1 MHAHQ
6 QEFDEFEDE
15 DWGEE
20 ADPLQSQYWRDD
32 WDLDDVRSFLQFFWC
47 MSSFIDECD
56 FDQTSCPPK
65 DLVRA
70 RRIVYVR
77 LRERQREEGGGEKK
91 EREREPHTQKDG
103 ESERGSKSGS
113 ERERKRIRDRRE
125 RDIYRENFMT
135 GVAARESRSHKV
147 VERER
152 EREGGGEGEREPESK
167 RERARDS
174 ERQ

>member
-56 FDQTSCPPK
+56 FDRTSFPPK
-65 DLVRA
+65 ELVFA
-70 RRIVYVR
+70 HRIVHVH
-77 LRERQREEGGGEKK
+77 LRERQRGRGGEKK

-103 ESERGSKSGS
+103 ESERGSKSGR
-113 ERERKRIRDRRE
+113 ERERKRIRYRRE
-125 RDIYRENFMT
+125 RERYRGNFIT
-135 GVAARESRSHKV
+135 GVAARQSRNHKV

-152 EREGGGEGEREPESK
+152 ERGWGGGGEREPESK
-167 RERARDS
+167 RE
-174 ERQ
+174 